1 MGRHGDEGMFRTHE
15 AIPMRWVHRTVLPEA
30 SGILQGC
37 EPDCWHRRDSWF
49 PYIGTST
56 PAPGLK
62 MSTSDDE
69 ADLKR
74 ALAMSLDIDSTDDE
88 DEHLRQAIALSLQ
101 ETKQRGLS
109 RSPGGSSK
117 HVTIQVEQPDP
128 PPNVVTAS
136 TSAARPSHAFG
147 GVDRKAMEEE
157 RLARLSKRKR
167 ISSPELPTKRL
178 AKASDGGQRQPNK
191 TASQT
196 LPMVGSQY
204 FSGTI
209 KRTFATKYPRTNDI
223 TIDELLE
230 ASSVHTA
237 VISSFMWDVE
247 WLQEKLNPVKVKQ
260 IWVMNA
266 KGKEVQ
272 DRWVQEMRESGV
284 PNLKLHFPPM
294 NGMIYNMHSKFLLLF
309 GKDKLRFAVPTAN
322 MTRIDWGEVAND
334 WQPGVMENSVFLI
347 DLPRLRDGV
356 TANDAKLTRFGTEL
370 IYFLERQGTPRNVI
384 DGVLSAG
391 AHKVD
396 AAHPTGLAGVAQAI
410 RDLQLGDVKHLE
422 IDYAASSIGAVNDSF
437 LQRIHLAA
445 RGIDFDEKTQ
455 PASVRNNFRIYF
467 PTKETVEKSIGGA
480 DCGGIISLPRTYYN
494 APTFPRECFRDY
506 DSTRQGMLSHN
517 KLLFARGCK
526 NTGARLAWVYIGS
539 ANLSESAWGGQKV
552 LKSGS
557 LGSLNIRNWE
567 CGVIMSVPEERLRG
581 MVFDEGTVLPPMSV
595 FEDIIE
601 VPFHHPGAGQA
612 HGYLSIGD
620 VYSQLDTVDRIVTP
634 LPTQHKLQSSAPP
647 ISWYTTNGADQVP
660 RNQVVASSVQ
670 VLGDMKEV

>member
-1 MGRHGDEGMFRTHE
+1 
-15 AIPMRWVHRTVLPEA
+15 
-30 SGILQGC
+30 
-37 EPDCWHRRDSWF
+37 
-49 PYIGTST
+49 
-56 PAPGLK
+56 

-74 ALAMSLDIDSTDDE
+74 ALAMSLDVDSTDDE

-101 ETKQRGLS
+101 ETKQHSRS
-109 RSPGGSSK
+109 RSPAGSSN

-128 PPNVVTAS
+128 PPHVVTAS
-136 TSAARPSHAFG
+136 TSAARPSQAFG

-167 ISSPELPTKRL
+167 ISSPETPTKRL

-196 LPMVGSQY
+196 LPMVGSQH

-230 ASSVHTA
+230 AWSVHTA

-260 IWVMNA
+260 VWVMNA

-272 DRWVQEMRESGV
+272 DRWEKEMKESGV

-309 GKDKLRFAVPTAN
+309 GKEKLRFAVPTAN
-322 MTRIDWGEVAND
+322 MTRIDWGEVANN

-356 TANDAKLTRFGTEL
+356 ATNEAKLTKFGTEL

-384 DGVLSAG
+384 DGVLRFDFSQTAHLAFVHSIAG
-391 AHKVD
+391 AHKAD

-410 RDLQLGDVKHLE
+410 RNLQLGDVKHLE
-422 IDYAASSIGAVNDSF
+422 IDYAASSIGAVDDHL

-467 PTKETVEKSIGGA
+467 PTKETVEESIGGA

-506 DSTRQGMLSHN
+506 DSTRRGMLSHN

-526 NTGARLAWVYIGS
+526 DTGARLAWVYVGS

-581 MVFDEGTVLPPMSV
+581 MVCDEGTVLPPMSV
-595 FEDIIE
+595 FEDIMEI
-601 VPFHHPGAGQA
+601 PFHHPGVGYGQRQPWSLTS
-612 HGYLSIGD
+612 G
-620 VYSQLDTVDRIVTP
+620 
-634 LPTQHKLQSSAPP
+634 
-647 ISWYTTNGADQVP
+647 
-660 RNQVVASSVQ
+660 
-670 VLGDMKEV
+670 